1 MQIFIDAVG
10 GCVNHCGITN
20 GLVTPFWVQ
29 AKVCANHLA
38 EHGVARDQG
47 SMTSNKLKVTGNFMG
62 VDGHA
67 EIRAA
72 IVAQCYKTSR

>member
-1 MQIFIDAVG
+1 M
-10 GCVNHCGITN
+10 
-20 GLVTPFWVQ
+20 VQ